1 MKKINVFVICLSSVL
16 LIGSCKQNPKT
27 HVVAKPL
34 HLLSQDQMVKL
45 IADMQLLEATVNLK
59 NAQRQSLQKKDTL
72 AYGDIFK
79 KYNSSYREFQ
89 ENFAFYSSK
98 PEVLS
103 KIYDEVIIE
112 LTRMQAEDDQR
123 K

>member
-1 MKKINVFVICLSSVL
+1 
-16 LIGSCKQNPKT
+16 
-27 HVVAKPL
+27 VVAKPA
-34 HLLSQDQMVKL
+34 HLLSQDQMIKL

-72 AYGDIFK
+72 VYGDIFK
-79 KYNSSYREFQ
+79 KYNSSYSEFQ
-89 ENFAFYSSK
+89 ENFSFYSSK

-112 LTRMQAEDDQR
+112 LTRMQAEDDQ
-123 K
+123 KK